1 MTTPFRN
8 TVVGSYPRADA
19 VEDTMKR
26 PTWNQDEIDNYI
38 RWAVQDQVDL
48 GLEVITDGEGYRENM
63 YYYYQ
68 KRVDGV
74 TFDGMIEQSFGEA
87 GFKIECPRLVSE
99 LKNPRFNMAH
109 NWKAA
114 REAAPDHVQVKQT
127 VSSPYMIARFTV
139 NQRPDLYPD
148 EMALTRAWAAVLMEE
163 LKETVAAGCTFVQID
178 EPMWT
183 ESPGNSEW
191 SADIINE
198 MIEELGP
205 EVRVALHVC
214 GGNPRRKRIY
224 FTKYTD
230 LAPAFNKMK
239 VDEVSLEHCTLSYDL
254 MDLWKL
260 WDFKGDLALGV
271 IDQRSDG
278 LESIDEIWERTQPAL
293 DHFPPERLILSSECG
308 FGHVP
313 LDITRQKLGRLVEAC
328 HAFRAR

>member
-114 REAAPDHVQVKQT
+114 REAAPIMCR
-127 VSSPYMIARFTV
+127 SSKPY
-139 NQRPDLYPD
+139 
-148 EMALTRAWAAVLMEE
+148 
-163 LKETVAAGCTFVQID
+163 
-178 EPMWT
+178 
-183 ESPGNSEW
+183 
-191 SADIINE
+191 
-198 MIEELGP
+198 
-205 EVRVALHVC
+205 
-214 GGNPRRKRIY
+214 
-224 FTKYTD
+224 
-230 LAPAFNKMK
+230 PA
-239 VDEVSLEHCTLSYDL
+239 HT
-254 MDLWKL
+254 
-260 WDFKGDLALGV
+260 
-271 IDQRSDG
+271 
-278 LESIDEIWERTQPAL
+278 
-293 DHFPPERLILSSECG
+293 
-308 FGHVP
+308 
-313 LDITRQKLGRLVEAC
+313 
-328 HAFRAR
+328 